1 MKFDVRKG
9 EVASLSPSSSTG
21 GAAKDS
27 GTAATDADVIVVNV
41 PRELRGR
48 SEIIV
53 YLSEKPVRGTS
64 SQFKI
69 VLLLCV
75 FYLTALE
82 ISRREYC

>member
-9 EVASLSPSSSTG
+9 EVASSSPSSSAG

-27 GTAATDADVIVVNV
+27 GTAAATDADVIVVNV

-53 YLSEKPVRGTS
+53 YLSEKPVRGMS
-64 SQFKI
+64 S
-69 VLLLCV
+69 
-75 FYLTALE
+75 
-82 ISRREYC
+82 

>member
-9 EVASLSPSSSTG
+9 EVASSSSSAG

-27 GTAATDADVIVVNV
+27 GTAAADADVIVVNV

-53 YLSEKPVRGTS
+53 YLSEKPVRGMS
-64 SQFKI
+64 P
-69 VLLLCV
+69 
-75 FYLTALE
+75 
-82 ISRREYC
+82 